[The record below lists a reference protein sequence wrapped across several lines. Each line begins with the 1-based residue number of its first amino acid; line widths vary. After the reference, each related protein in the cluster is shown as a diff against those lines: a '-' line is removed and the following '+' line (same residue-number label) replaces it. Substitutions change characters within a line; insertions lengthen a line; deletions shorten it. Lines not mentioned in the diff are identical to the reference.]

1 MIFKYKSIDKIGTE
15 IEGTIDSS
23 NIDSAIE
30 TLQGRGLVISSIQ
43 PEESDLLSKLNSIT
57 FFESASNRDIVLL
70 SRQIATLFEAQ
81 VSALRVFRL
90 LAKETGNEFLSKKMI
105 VISDDLQKGYTLSKA
120 LSKHPKVFS
129 QFYVN
134 MVASG
139 EESGKLSE
147 VFSYLADY
155 LERMYDLTSKAK
167 NAFIYPAFVIG
178 VFIIV
183 MGLML
188 TMVIPKISQIL
199 LDAGQEIPFFTKVVI
214 GLSNFLVQYGLFF
227 LIILVIAGFFT
238 FRFALTQAGK
248 DFFSKIKL
256 SIPYVGSLYQK
267 LYLARIASNMH
278 TMLVSGIP
286 IVKAIDNSASVVG
299 NSVYSDILKNV
310 SSQIRSGKS
319 LSLAFREYDEIPG
332 IFTQMIGIGEETGNS
347 AFVLK
352 TLANFYE
359 KEVKTSVDTL
369 VDMIEPILIVLLGLG
384 VGGLL
389 TSVLVPIYNISAG
402 I

>member
-1 MIFKYKSIDKIGTE
+1 MIFRYKSIDKIGTE

-30 TLQGRGLVISSIQ
+30 TLQARGLIISSIN
-43 PEESDLLSKLNSIT
+43 PEDSDLISKLNSIT
-57 FFESASNRDIVLL
+57 FFESASNRDVVLL

-90 LAKETGNEFLSKKMI
+90 LAKETDNEFLSKKMLT
-105 VISDDLQKGYTLSKA
+105 ISDDLQKGYTLSKA
-120 LSKHPKVFS
+120 LSKHPKIFS
-129 QFYVN
+129 EFYVN
-134 MVASG
+134 MVSSG

-147 VFSYLADY
+147 VFNYLADY

-167 NAFIYPAFVIG
+167 NALIYPAFVIG
-178 VFIIV
+178 VFVIV

-199 LDAGQEIPFFTKVVI
+199 LDAGQEIPFFTKIVI
-214 GLSNFLVQYGLFF
+214 GLSDFLVQYGLFF
-227 LIILVIAGFFT
+227 LISIVIGGFLL
-238 FRFALTQAGK
+238 FRFALTDAGK
-248 DFFSKIKL
+248 DFFSRFKL
-256 SIPYVGSLYQK
+256 SVPYVGSLYQR

-278 TMLVSGIP
+278 TMLISGIP
-286 IVKAIDNSASVVG
+286 VVKAIDNSASVVG
-299 NSVYSDILKNV
+299 NSVYSNILTEI
-310 SSQIRSGKS
+310 SFQIRAGKS
-319 LSLAFREYDEIPG
+319 LSLAFGEYKEIPG

-352 TLANFYE
+352 TLSDFYE
-359 KEVKTSVDTL
+359 KEVKSSVDTL
-369 VDMIEPILIVLLGLG
+369 VGMIEPALIVLLGLG

-389 TSVLVPIYNISAG
+389 TSVLVPIYNISSG